1 MNSTFRPSNAR
12 RGFLRCIIL
21 ACAASL
27 YASADPA
34 PIPFAEIGAKAT
46 AEYRGEAIGITTT
59 ADGVRLHT
67 GFQKLAGTVTR
78 EGLSLASTE
87 AGGGTLKLTAT
98 AIGRGATKLVSLP
111 AMGRVAVAGQS
122 VTFTRPGLVE
132 EYSVSVDGVRQ
143 DFIVEDRL
151 AGVEDLS
158 VDLALSGA
166 TAEAAADGAKLVL
179 TGSGRELVY
188 NRLRVTDAQ
197 GRELPARMEVLSAS
211 RIAVRVADER
221 AAYPIRIDPT
231 FSDAD
236 WTSLNPGIPGAN
248 NLVRSAVVDGAG
260 NLYIGGDFTFVG
272 TVAASRIAKW
282 NGSTWS
288 ALGTGVNNS
297 VNALAVS
304 GTDLFVGGIFVIA
317 GGNSANRIAKWNG
330 TTWSA
335 LGTGANSTVN
345 ALAVSGAD
353 LFVGGAFTSVDGGS
367 ASRIAK
373 WNGSAWSALGVG
385 IGGTVNALAVN
396 GADLFA
402 GGTFATAGGGSAVN
416 VAKWNGSA
424 WSALGAGTSGAV
436 SALAVNGADLFVGG
450 NFVTAGV
457 ATVNSIAK
465 WNGTVW
471 SALGTGMNGTVS
483 ALAVSGSNL
492 FVGGSFTTAGGSSAN
507 RVAKWDGSAWS
518 ALSAGMDN
526 SVSALAVSG
535 TNLFAGGQFGTAGV
549 VAANRVAKFDGSAWS
564 ALGTGMNGAISAL
577 AVSGTDIIAGGSFT
591 TAGGVPAGNIA
602 KWNGSVWSAFGAGMN
617 GSVSALVLSG
627 TDIIAGG
634 TFTTAGGVAASNIAK
649 WNGSAWSAF
658 GAGTNGTVSA
668 LAVSGTDVFVGGTFT
683 TAGGVAASNI
693 AKWNGTIWSSLGLGT
708 DNTVSSL
715 ALNGPD
721 LVAGGNFSLAGG
733 VMVANIAKWNGS
745 VWSVLGTG
753 TSGTVSALAVSGADL
768 VAGGTFTTAGGV
780 TVNNIAKWNGSA
792 WSALGTGT
800 NGGVSALAVSG
811 SNLFVGGSFTTA
823 GGSSANR
830 IAKWSG
836 GAWSPFGTGA
846 DSTVRAL
853 AADASNHLF
862 VGGLFTLVG
871 TTTVSPFIAQA
882 NLAVP
887 HIVVNQVGALI
898 DGVSSV
904 NFGTVP
910 EGSSVPLTFTVT
922 NPGTADLTGLA
933 ITGATSEFVVSGLSG
948 TSVPIGA
955 GSVTFTVTFSPA
967 AIGIRNAAIQIA
979 SNAPGAENP
988 FDIALTGV
996 GANAAPTDITLSA
1009 SSIAENNAANA
1020 SIGTLS
1026 AADPNVVD
1034 THVFTFAAGGA
1045 DNGSFTITGNVLT
1058 INDSADFETKSSYAV
1073 RIRATDSGTGNLTFE
1088 KNFTINITDVTIPQT
1103 ITFGPL
1109 GNKIF
1114 GDSAFAVSATG
1125 GASGQPVTFSV
1136 ASGPASVA
1144 GNVVTISGA
1153 GSVTVRASQAGVGDY
1168 SAAADV
1174 DQTFSVAKAAQ
1185 AITFTNPGPK
1195 TFGDAAFPLAATG
1208 GDSGNMVTFSIVG
1221 GPATVAGNTLTITG
1235 AGSVTVRASQA
1246 GNANYFAA
1254 ADVDQTFTVAK
1265 AAQATTFTNP
1275 GAKTFGDAA
1284 FPLVAT
1290 GGDSGNA
1297 VTFSIVSGPAT
1308 VAGNTLT
1315 ITGAGSVTVRASQAG
1330 NANYFAA
1337 ADVDETF
1344 TVAKAAQAITFT
1356 NPGPKTFGDAAFPL
1370 VATGGGSGNA
1380 VTFSIVSG
1388 PATVAGNTLTITG
1401 AGGVTVRASQAGN
1414 ANYFAAADVDE
1425 TFTVAKATQA
1435 ITFTNP
1441 GAHSFG
1447 DAAFALAATGGGS
1460 GEGVL
1465 FSIVSGPA
1473 TVAGNMLTITGA
1485 GSITVRASQAGNAD
1499 YFAAA
1504 DVDET
1509 FAAAEAGQT
1518 ITFTNPGPKTFGDA
1532 PFALVA
1538 TGGGS
1543 GNAVTFAIVSGP
1555 ATVLGN
1561 TLTITGAGSVTVRA
1575 SQSGNM
1581 DYAAAADVDRTFNVD
1596 PASQVITFAAL
1607 AGKTFGDAPFTVSA
1621 TGGASGEPV
1630 IFSILSGPAT
1640 IAGNLVTITGAGSV
1654 TVRASQAGTANYAAA
1669 TPVDQSFA
1677 VAKIVQVITFTAPAA
1692 VGSSD
1697 TVLLSATGGAS
1708 GNAVVFSVFSGPG
1721 ILAGNSLTF
1730 SGAGTVVVRASQAG
1744 NANYEAATPVD
1755 ASISAQL
1762 NTVPVAVD
1770 DAVTITTGDA
1780 TVYPLA
1786 NDIDEDGGT
1795 LSITSVSE
1803 PSVTIDG
1810 RALVVPAGY
1819 TGTFHYTITD
1829 GLSSDSADVVVT
1841 PGSAVVGAVRYSGL
1855 LYNNAG
1861 KIAGRAS
1868 MSRTASGRN
1877 VLNIRIGS
1885 GTGVAV
1891 FNGLSGPGMTT
1902 AVGTVDAALEPTNR
1916 VSVAI
1921 SGGIAGSLRPAVN
1934 SETVATQ
1941 NVGLLSVD
1949 AAIPGAGF
1957 GRVTVTAIGLARF
1970 SLKMPD
1976 GKTFLTSAEVSDN
1989 GSINFYGRQSGTS
2002 PAGFIGGELILA
2014 DLAKTDFTGEI
2025 EWNKPA
2031 QASGLH
2037 RGGVNTVLVANGCE
2051 ATGGLGIPDGA
2062 AVLKVSGGNLPSLV
2076 VRNTTVLN
2084 GIVAP
2089 DYFTLTGWTPQQS
2102 GLTFRATLKQPDAA
2116 RFTLGTGLYFPKSQ
2130 TALGFFPGTTLGGKI
2145 ELRVP

>member
-1 MNSTFRPSNAR
+1 MNSIFRPSNTR

-34 PIPFAEIGAKAT
+34 PIPFAEIGTKAT

-166 TAEAAADGAKLVL
+166 MAEAAADGAKLIL
-179 TGSGRELVY
+179 AGSGRALVY
-188 NRLRVTDAQ
+188 NRLRVTDAG
-197 GRELPARMEVLSAS
+197 GRELSARMEVLSAS
-211 RIAVRVADER
+211 RIAVRVAD
-221 AAYPIRIDPT
+221 AQASYPIRIDPT

-236 WTSLNPGIPGAN
+236 WASLNPGIPGASN
-248 NLVRSAVVDGAG
+248 VVRAAVVDGAG
-260 NLYIGGDFTFVG
+260 DLYIGGDFTVVG

-282 NGSTWS
+282 NGTNWS
-288 ALGTGVNNS
+288 ALGAGMDGS
-297 VNALAVS
+297 VSALAVS
-304 GTDLFVGGIFVIA
+304 GTDVFA
-317 GGNSANRIAKWNG
+317 GGSFITADGVTVNRIAKWNG
-330 TTWSA
+330 TNWSA
-335 LGTGANSTVN
+335 LGTGMGG
-345 ALAVSGAD
+345 AVSAIVVSGTDVFA
-353 LFVGGAFTSVDGGS
+353 GGAFT
-367 ASRIAK
+367 
-373 WNGSAWSALGVG
+373 
-385 IGGTVNALAVN
+385 
-396 GADLFA
+396 
-402 GGTFATAGGGSAVN
+402 TAGGGSA
-416 VAKWNGSA
+416 SR
-424 WSALGAGTSGAV
+424 
-436 SALAVNGADLFVGG
+436 
-450 NFVTAGV
+450 
-457 ATVNSIAK
+457 IAK

-471 SALGTGMNGTVS
+471 SALGAGMNGTVGALAVAGTDIFAGGAFTTADGASANRIAKWNGSNWSALAAGLSGTVSSLAVSGADVFAGGTFATAGGVTVNNIAKWNGITWSALGTGTDSSVSALAVSGANLFAGGAFTTAGGASAIRIARWNGTTWSALGTGMDSSVFALAASGANLFAGGQFTTAGGVSANRVARWNGSAWTALGTGMNGTVNAVAVSGTDVFVGGTFTATGGGAANNIAKWNGSVWSALGTGVNNTVS

-492 FVGGSFTTAGGSSAN
+492 FVGGAFTTAGGVAAN
-507 RVAKWDGSAWS
+507 NVARWNGTAWS
-518 ALSAGMDN
+518 ALDVGMDGTVTALALGGTDLFAGGTFTTAGGLPASN
-526 SVSALAVSG
+526 VARWNGTIWSPLGTGTNGAVNAIASNGTDIFAGGSFTNAGGVTVANIAKWNGTVWSALGAGVDSAVNALAVSG
-535 TNLFAGGQFGTAGV
+535 TNLFAGGAFTTSGGAP
-549 VAANRVAKFDGSAWS
+549 ASRIARWSGSAWS
-564 ALGTGMNGAISAL
+564 ALGAGVNNSVNAL
-577 AVSGTDIIAGGSFT
+577 AASGTDLYAGGNFT
-591 TAGGVPAGNIA
+591 TAGGASAIRIA
-602 KWNGSVWSAFGAGMN
+602 KWNGSVWSP
-617 GSVSALVLSG
+617 L
-627 TDIIAGG
+627 
-634 TFTTAGGVAASNIAK
+634 
-649 WNGSAWSAF
+649 
-658 GAGTNGTVSA
+658 
-668 LAVSGTDVFVGGTFT
+668 
-683 TAGGVAASNI
+683 
-693 AKWNGTIWSSLGLGT
+693 
-708 DNTVSSL
+708 
-715 ALNGPD
+715 
-721 LVAGGNFSLAGG
+721 
-733 VMVANIAKWNGS
+733 
-745 VWSVLGTG
+745 
-753 TSGTVSALAVSGADL
+753 
-768 VAGGTFTTAGGV
+768 
-780 TVNNIAKWNGSA
+780 
-792 WSALGTGT
+792 
-800 NGGVSALAVSG
+800 
-811 SNLFVGGSFTTA
+811 
-823 GGSSANR
+823 
-830 IAKWSG
+830 
-836 GAWSPFGTGA
+836 GTGA
-846 DSTVRAL
+846 DSAVRAL

-862 VGGLFTLVG
+862 VGGTFALVG

-887 HIVVNQVGALI
+887 HIAVAQAAALV
-898 DGVSSV
+898 DGVGTV
-904 NFGTVP
+904 NFGAVAM
-910 EGSSVPLTFTVT
+910 GGSVPLTFTIT
-922 NPGTADLTGLA
+922 NPGTADLTSLA
-933 ITGATSEFVVSGLSG
+933 ITGATSEFIVGGLSG
-948 TSVPIGA
+948 TSIPVGA
-955 GSVTFTVTFSPA
+955 GSVTFTVTFSPTVS
-967 AIGIRNAAIQIA
+967 GVRNAAIHIA
-979 SNAPGAENP
+979 SNSPGAENP
-988 FDIALTGV
+988 FDIALTGF
-996 GANAAPTDITLSA
+996 ANAAPTDIALSS
-1009 SSIAENNAANA
+1009 SSIAENNSAGAT
-1020 SIGTLS
+1020 IGTLS
-1026 AADPNVVD
+1026 ATDPNAGD
-1034 THVFTFAAGGA
+1034 THTFTFATGGA
-1045 DNGSFTITGNVLT
+1045 DNGSFSITGNVLT
-1058 INDSADFETKSSYAV
+1058 INGSADFETKNSYAIRV
-1073 RIRATDSGTGNLTFE
+1073 RATDSGAGNLTFE
-1088 KNFTINITDVTIPQT
+1088 KNFTVTITDVTIPQT
-1103 ITFGPL
+1103 IAFGPL
-1109 GNKIF
+1109 GNKTF
-1114 GDSAFAVSATG
+1114 GDAAFAVSATG
-1125 GASGQPVTFSV
+1125 GASGQPVTFSI
-1136 ASGPASVA
+1136 AGGPASVS

-1153 GSVTVRASQAGVGDY
+1153 GSVTVRASQAGAGDY

-1174 DQTFSVAKAAQ
+1174 DQAFNVAQAAQ

-1195 TFGDAAFPLAATG
+1195 TFGDPAFALAATG
-1208 GDSGNMVTFSIVG
+1208 G
-1221 GPATVAGNTLTITG
+1221 A
-1235 AGSVTVRASQA
+1235 
-1246 GNANYFAA
+1246 
-1254 ADVDQTFTVAK
+1254 
-1265 AAQATTFTNP
+1265 
-1275 GAKTFGDAA
+1275 
-1284 FPLVAT
+1284 
-1290 GGDSGNA
+1290 SGNA

-1315 ITGAGSVTVRASQAG
+1315 ITGGGSVTVRASQAG

-1356 NPGPKTFGDAAFPL
+1356 NPGAKTFGDAAFPLVATGGDSGNAVTFSIVSGPATVTGNTLTITGAGSVTVRASQAGNADYFAATDVDETFTVAKAAQVITFTNPGLKTFGDAAFAL

-1388 PATVAGNTLTITG
+1388 PATVAGNMLTITG
-1401 AGGVTVRASQAGN
+1401 AGSVTVRASQAGN

-1425 TFTVAKATQA
+1425 TFTVAKATQV

-1460 GEGVL
+1460 GEAVI
-1465 FSIVSGPA
+1465 FSILSGPA

-1518 ITFTNPGPKTFGDA
+1518 ITFTNPGTKTFGDA

-1575 SQSGNM
+1575 SQAGNM
-1581 DYAAAADVDRTFNVD
+1581 NYTAAADVDRTFNVD
-1596 PASQVITFAAL
+1596 PAAQIITFAPL

-1621 TGGASGEPV
+1621 TGGAGGEPV
-1630 IFSILSGPAT
+1630 IFSIVSGPAT
-1640 IAGNLVTITGAGSV
+1640 IAGSLVTLTGAGSV

-1677 VAKIVQVITFTAPAA
+1677 VAKIAQVISFTAPAA

-1697 TVLLSATGGAS
+1697 TVTLSATGGAS
-1708 GNAVVFSVFSGPG
+1708 GNAVTFSVFSGPG

-1744 NANYEAATPVD
+1744 NTNYEAATPVD
-1755 ASISAQL
+1755 ASISVQL

-1786 NDIDEDGGT
+1786 NDTDEDGGT

-1841 PGSAVVGAVRYSGL
+1841 SGSAVVGAVRYSGL

-1891 FNGLSGPGMTT
+1891 FSGPSGPGMTT
-1902 AVGTVDAALEPTNR
+1902 AVGTVDAALEANNR

-1941 NVGLLSVD
+1941 NVGLVSVD

-1989 GSINFYGRQSGTS
+1989 GSINFYGRQSATS

-2031 QASGLH
+2031 QATGLH

-2051 ATGGLGIPDGA
+2051 ATGGLGIPNGA
-2062 AVLKVSGGNLPSLV
+2062 AVLKVSGGNLPSPV
-2076 VRNTTVLN
+2076 VRNTTVAN
-2084 GIVAP
+2084 GKVAP
-2089 DYFTLTGWTPQQS
+2089 DYLTLTGWTPQES
-2102 GLTFRATLKQPDAA
+2102 GLTFRATLKQPNSS